1 MTKEQI
7 MEIVREVIKN
17 ELDVEVDIETGSGG
31 FVEVTTRVS
40 VGEEC
45 IYHCSNYDY
54 IRID

>member
-17 ELDVEVDIETGSGG
+17 ELDVEVDIQTGSGG
-31 FVEVTTRVS
+31 FVEVTTRVAI
-40 VGEEC
+40 GDEC
-45 IYHCSNYDY
+45 IHHNSNYDY